1 MKGAFQLGPRLF
13 RRRPRLQA
21 AHKPQ
26 PPDAGPVH
34 IRAFAVYIQV
44 RFPGNWNCHV
54 LRRSGLHRTF
64 KTWRRD
70 ADDRERDIVEID
82 LFADDRRIAVEALLP
97 VAKTQHCGCAGPSLV
112 VFFSQHASEQRLNTQ
127 TSIIVA

>member
-1 MKGAFQLGPRLF
+1 MKGAFQLGARLF

-70 ADDRERDIVEID
+70 ADDRERDVVEID
-82 LFADDRRIAVEALLP
+82 LFADNLLIAAEALLP
-97 VAKTQHCGCAGPSLV
+97 IAIADHGSGAGRCLV
-112 VFFSQHASEQRLNTQ
+112 IFIGERSPE
-127 TSIIVA
+127 